1 MILESLINCEE
12 STARLI
18 QSYAIKKKYIS
29 GDPILLKD
37 VPINHSAIVIEGVLK
52 AHLDQDDS
60 SLLLYHISPENN
72 PVIALMNMTENQ
84 ASPIS
89 ITAIENSTLLWIPNS
104 KIAEWQSLFLSLK
117 TAIINSSEYNIRN
130 MFSRLKNLLVDSLEN
145 RLFYYLENK
154 SDIYQRKEI
163 HISRSEISSDLKT
176 PQASISRAIKSL
188 ENQHKIIGK
197 PRSIQLIA

>member
-1 MILESLINCEE
+1 MILESLINCNE
-12 STARLI
+12 STTRLI

-37 VPINHSAIVIEGVLK
+37 VPLNHSAIIIKGVLK

-72 PVIALMNMTENQ
+72 PIIALMNMTEAQ

-89 ITAIENSTLLWIPNS
+89 ITAIEDSILLWFPND
-104 KIAEWQSLFLSLK
+104 KIAEWQSTYLSFK
-117 TAIINSSEYNIRN
+117 KAIINSSEYNIST
-130 MFSRLKNLLVDSLEN
+130 MVYRLKNLLTHSLEN
-145 RLFYYLENK
+145 RLFYYLKNK
-154 SDIYQRKEI
+154 SNIYQKKEI
-163 HISRSEISSDLKT
+163 HISRAEISSDLKT
-176 PQASISRAIKSL
+176 PQASISRAIKRL

-197 PRSIQLIA
+197 PRSIQLVV